1 MNTIPTIFTIINVLI
16 FILLFFWALRV
27 REKED
32 AIKDGLDDIR
42 EQEAKEKPFKT
53 YFAKYTITESDEKY
67 PIGKLRAIAKQRMLG
82 YIARQIGRDLEPT
95 IVSKDGVEVEY
106 QYTIEARR
114 KEVAENPKLVPSN
127 HNRYEAIW
135 KEVK

>member
-1 MNTIPTIFTIINVLI
+1 MNTILTIINALI
-16 FILLFFWALRV
+16 LILLFLWAYRL

-32 AIKDGLDDIR
+32 ELNKRAT
-42 EQEAKEKPFKT
+42 KEKPYKT
-53 YFAKYTITESDEKY
+53 YFARYTITESDEKY

-114 KEVAENPKLVPSN
+114 KEEQK
-127 HNRYEAIW
+127 
-135 KEVK
+135 

>member
-32 AIKDGLDDIR
+32 ALKDHLDRYIR

-114 KEVAENPKLVPSN
+114 KEGQK
-127 HNRYEAIW
+127 
-135 KEVK
+135 

>member
-1 MNTIPTIFTIINVLI
+1 MEIIFTTLTVI
-16 FILLFFWALRV
+16 
-27 REKED
+27 D
-32 AIKDGLDDIR
+32 AILFIGLFYWYLNLKDR
-42 EQEAKEKPFKT
+42 EAAINSRTDRFKT

-95 IVSKDGVEVEY
+95 IVSKDGLEVEY

-114 KEVAENPKLVPSN
+114 KEVAENPKLVPSDRN
-127 HNRYEAIW
+127 VYEGIW
-135 KEVK
+135 KEAQK

>member
-1 MNTIPTIFTIINVLI
+1 MEIIFTTLTVIDA
-16 FILLFFWALRV
+16 LLFIGLFYWYLTLRD
-27 REKED
+27 REA
-32 AIKDGLDDIR
+32 AINSRTDR
-42 EQEAKEKPFKT
+42 FKT

-114 KEVAENPKLVPSN
+114 KEGQQ
-127 HNRYEAIW
+127 
-135 KEVK
+135 

>member
-1 MNTIPTIFTIINVLI
+1 MNTIPTIFTIINVLVFLI
-16 FILLFFWALRV
+16 LFFCARSVKEKEDKLKALERYF
-27 REKED
+27 REKE
-32 AIKDGLDDIR
+32 A
-42 EQEAKEKPFKT
+42 QERPFKT

-114 KEVAENPKLVPSN
+114 KEGQK
-127 HNRYEAIW
+127 
-135 KEVK
+135 